1 MIDPGL
7 EGVVCAACPIYAC
20 QYLLFEERV
29 WILYG
34 GTMWQSSIK
43 QATPLAAL
51 SWCEKKPTVSVSWQ
65 SQHSFRMF

>member
-29 WILYG
+29 WILYE
-34 GTMWQSSIK
+34 GTMRQSSIK
-43 QATPLAAL
+43 QATPLEKL
-51 SWCEKKPTVSVSWQ
+51 RWCEKKPTICVS
-65 SQHSFRMF
+65 